1 MPAPTSTPASHARP
15 GTIHTSDGTAPRNP
29 HISNAD
35 TSVTT
40 GGGTRNSSLS
50 MVCLPGHRTRPSGT
64 RRPDISPTEP
74 PAHAGGITGYALPHF
89 SG

>member
-1 MPAPTSTPASHARP
+1 MPVPTSTPASHARP
-15 GTIHTSDGTAPRNP
+15 GTSHTSDGTAPRNP

-50 MVCLPGHRTRPSGT
+50 MVCLPGHRTGPSGT
-64 RRPDISPTEP
+64 CRPDIP
-74 PAHAGGITGYALPHF
+74 PAVPPAWAGGIAKCALPHF